1 MSTPSRSSP
10 LALTVL
16 ALLHFQPLHPYGIQ
30 RWVKQ
35 WGKDR
40 VVNVGQRASLYRT
53 VDRLLATGLVAVR
66 ETGRDQQY
74 PERTVYELTD
84 AGRSAMR
91 VWLHEMLAAPK
102 QEFPQFPA
110 ALSFV
115 LMLAPE
121 EALDVLE
128 LRAAALA
135 QTVDAHDSSLAEQ
148 TEVHGLPR
156 VTTLEEEYLRA
167 MTAAELDWIR
177 AVTDDLRSGR
187 LGWTLDEPTGLA
199 RNTGRRALAGQTPSK
214 PDHDLQRPRAV
225 HHSERP
231 GHGPG
236 RSVFPGRLPPSPPG
250 RQAPPRSPPAMAGAG
265 HERASP
271 EAAASAGRW
280 GSSLAPSIERCHPAP
295 RSRTA
300 DAARGCGHHRRDDRW
315 ARPDLGPG
323 LLRAQG
329 RGVRG
334 AAVRG
339 GGCAGADRSGLL
351 RRRPLPAGPARAPA
365 GSTEWPR

>member
-1 MSTPSRSSP
+1 MSTPPRSSP

-30 RWVKQ
+30 RLIKQ
-35 WGKDR
+35 WGKDE

-53 VDRLLATGLVAVR
+53 IDRLLATGLVTVR

-84 AGRSAMR
+84 AGRSTMR
-91 VWLHEMLAAPK
+91 VWLDEMLAAPK

-121 EALDVLE
+121 EALEVLE
-128 LRAAALA
+128 QRAATLA
-135 QTVDAHDSSLAEQ
+135 QTLDAHDKSLAEQ

-187 LGWTLDEPTGLA
+187 LSWSFEELAGFAQSTGQQ
-199 RNTGRRALAGQTPSK
+199 ALAGRTPSE
-214 PDHDLQRPRAV
+214 PHLDPQ
-225 HHSERP
+225 
-231 GHGPG
+231 
-236 RSVFPGRLPPSPPG
+236 
-250 RQAPPRSPPAMAGAG
+250 
-265 HERASP
+265 
-271 EAAASAGRW
+271 
-280 GSSLAPSIERCHPAP
+280 
-295 RSRTA
+295 
-300 DAARGCGHHRRDDRW
+300 
-315 ARPDLGPG
+315 
-323 LLRAQG
+323 
-329 RGVRG
+329 
-334 AAVRG
+334 
-339 GGCAGADRSGLL
+339 
-351 RRRPLPAGPARAPA
+351 
-365 GSTEWPR
+365 